1 MSPGE
6 SWSPDV
12 YKLAVVHETE
22 GLLGHIYCD
31 LYERPGKPHQDC
43 HFTIQ
48 GGKLLPDG
56 TYQVIHIPC
65 PNQNLENLYVLF
77 LSPRLGP
84 CEDLK
89 PVTCYDFLHAFDTN
103 VHTSYDFTSPCS
115 ILFNQLYR

>member
-1 MSPGE
+1 MLGIVFITLNYACFNSSGE

-12 YKLAVVHETE
+12 YKLAVMHETE

-56 TYQVIHIPC
+56 TYQVRV
-65 PNQNLENLYVLF
+65 NYVILF
-77 LSPRLGP
+77 LLIFVWFHNDIFS
-84 CEDLK
+84 
-89 PVTCYDFLHAFDTN
+89 YFL
-103 VHTSYDFTSPCS
+103 V
-115 ILFNQLYR
+115 

>member
-1 MSPGE
+1 MKKRVFIKLAFKTGE

-56 TYQVIHIPC
+56 TYQVRDLFC
-65 PNQNLENLYVLF
+65 LY
-77 LSPRLGP
+77 LSAQ
-84 CEDLK
+84 
-89 PVTCYDFLHAFDTN
+89 FTN
-103 VHTSYDFTSPCS
+103 C
-115 ILFNQLYR
+115 

>member
-1 MSPGE
+1 MAFRLTHCVFAGE

-22 GLLGHIYCD
+22 GLLGYIYCD

-56 TYQVIHIPC
+56 SYQVC
-65 PNQNLENLYVLF
+65 VLF
-77 LSPRLGP
+77 VFKDLYSVLYMLKFFSNKVFSRL
-84 CEDLK
+84 LF
-89 PVTCYDFLHAFDTN
+89 VSNTCY
-103 VHTSYDFTSPCS
+103 
-115 ILFNQLYR
+115 

>member
-1 MSPGE
+1 MSMWYNVNHICPLSGE

-12 YKLAVVHETE
+12 YKLAVMHESE

-56 TYQVIHIPC
+56 SYQVS
-65 PNQNLENLYVLF
+65 V
-77 LSPRLGP
+77 
-84 CEDLK
+84 
-89 PVTCYDFLHAFDTN
+89 
-103 VHTSYDFTSPCS
+103 
-115 ILFNQLYR
+115 